1 MYFIWEP
8 YLEWIIQDCIVLLHL
23 TDIKKKKKR
32 KKKKEKGKKRI
43 SKKLI
48 IIPDEI

>member
-23 TDIKKKKKR
+23 TDIKKEKKKN
-32 KKKKEKGKKRI
+32 KKKKEKERI